1 MDERFTQPFW
11 DARYGATDRVWSG
24 NPNPQLVREVADLSP
39 GLALEA
45 GCGEGA
51 DAHWLARR
59 GWQVSALDVSAV
71 ALARGAE
78 HAGPEF
84 AGRITWRQADL
95 LAWEP
100 EPDRYDLVTAHFM
113 QLPSAL
119 RDPLFAALA
128 ASVAPGGT
136 LLIVGHDLS
145 DLGTALPRHGD
156 PDMFFTAEQVAGKL
170 EADRWEI
177 VVAEARPRT
186 AVHEGQEITIADAV
200 LRARRR
206 R

>member
-1 MDERFTQPFW
+1 
-11 DARYGATDRVWSG
+11 
-24 NPNPQLVREVADLSP
+24 
-39 GLALEA
+39 
-45 GCGEGA
+45 
-51 DAHWLARR
+51 
-59 GWQVSALDVSAV
+59 
-71 ALARGAE
+71 
-78 HAGPEF
+78 
-84 AGRITWRQADL
+84 
-95 LAWEP
+95 
-100 EPDRYDLVTAHFM
+100 
-113 QLPSAL
+113 
-119 RDPLFAALA
+119 
-128 ASVAPGGT
+128 
-136 LLIVGHDLS
+136 LIVGHDLS